1 MKKILPIV
9 AVIGCSALFVGCDHM
24 MQAKQNENLINIKDF
39 KETINQY
46 NLNKPENVS
55 KTVANYNL
63 SIIDRDND
71 ISLIDENLET
81 NIEKIEIND
90 EEIDE
95 DFLVEKNE
103 NDEVT
108 EENENNLLE
117 KDENAN
123 EEIDNED
130 EDKKSESIYENN
142 KMMPEISTLYYLS
155 NDIDEQCNEF
165 CELKTKIMEAIAES
179 ENLSEKI
186 KNNEVNLSREQRL
199 FINEQSNQLK
209 TLSRQLSTATNEL
222 SFNLSDLNAIMKEN
236 NQDLDTLSLKYLIV
250 LDNLI
255 NGNEMLQNGLSSLNL
270 INNMMHLNARNLPN
284 NGKILYGYQQN
295 NNPPIVKEYYVNEN
309 GDLVGKEIENQNNN
323 SENVNNDNLMTLEE
337 NEKKVNIDTYKDTNL
352 VSNIDTYGN
361 TRQNIDTF
369 FNTALLD
376 NDFMFGGNNLANNG
390 MYGNNLGYGGMYGG
404 YPNIYQ
410 YAGYEQQN
418 KLNNSTNGVNNNLNT
433 PNVEQQNNNQEP
445 KKTKKK
451 FKLKSNIDTY
461 KDANTPDIKTKINN
475 FKSSISNFFNR
486 AKIDDNHKIVA
497 PIYKMD
503 I

>member
-24 MQAKQNENLINIKDF
+24 MQTKQNDNLININDF

-63 SIIDRDND
+63 SIVDRDND
-71 ISLIDENLET
+71 ISTLDENLE
-81 NIEKIEIND
+81 IEINTTD
-90 EEIDE
+90 IDDKEIDE
-95 DFLVEKNE
+95 DFLIDKEIEKDNEVIEDNE
-103 NDEVT
+103 NLKE
-108 EENENNLLE
+108 
-117 KDENAN
+117 N
-123 EEIDNED
+123 EEINNED
-130 EDKKSESIYENN
+130 DKTNSIYENN

-199 FINEQSNQLK
+199 FLNEQSNQLK
-209 TLSRQLSTATNEL
+209 ALSRQLSTATNEL

-236 NQDLDTLSLKYLIV
+236 NQDIDALSLKYLIV
-250 LDNLI
+250 LDNLV

-295 NNPPIVKEYYVNEN
+295 NNPPVIKEYSVNEN
-309 GDLVGKEIENQNNN
+309 GDLVGKQIENETNN
-323 SENVNNDNLMTLEE
+323 ENVNNNNLMTLEE

-361 TRQNIDTF
+361 TKQNIDTF

-390 MYGNNLGYGGMYGG
+390 MHGNNLGYGGMYGG

-418 KLNNSTNGVNNNLNT
+418 KLNNTNSVNNNLKS
-433 PNVEQQNNNQEP
+433 PNVEQTNTNQET

-461 KDANTPDIKTKINN
+461 KDENTPDIKTKINN
-475 FKSSISNFFNR
+475 FKSTIGNFFNR
-486 AKIDDNHKIVA
+486 AKIDDNHKVIA

>member
-24 MQAKQNENLINIKDF
+24 MQTKQNDNLININDF

-63 SIIDRDND
+63 SIVDRDND
-71 ISLIDENLET
+71 ISTLDENLE
-81 NIEKIEIND
+81 IEINTTD
-90 EEIDE
+90 IDDKEIDE
-95 DFLVEKNE
+95 DFLIDKEIEKDNEVIEDNE
-103 NDEVT
+103 NLKE
-108 EENENNLLE
+108 
-117 KDENAN
+117 N
-123 EEIDNED
+123 EEINNED
-130 EDKKSESIYENN
+130 DKTNSIYENN

-199 FINEQSNQLK
+199 YINEQTNQLK
-209 TLSRQLSTATNEL
+209 ALSRQLSTATNEL

-236 NQDLDTLSLKYLIV
+236 NQDIDALSLKYLIV

-270 INNMMHLNARNLPN
+270 INNMMHLNTRNLPN

-295 NNPPIVKEYYVNEN
+295 NNPPVIKEYYVNEN
-309 GDLVGKEIENQNNN
+309 GDLVGKQIENETNN
-323 SENVNNDNLMTLEE
+323 ENVNNDNLMTLEE

-461 KDANTPDIKTKINN
+461 KDAKTPDIKTKIKN

-486 AKIDDNHKIVA
+486 AMIDDNQKVVA

>member
-1 MKKILPIV
+1 MKRILPIV

-24 MQAKQNENLINIKDF
+24 MQSKQNENLINIKDF

-95 DFLVEKNE
+95 DFLVEENE

-130 EDKKSESIYENN
+130 GDEKSKSIYENN

-179 ENLSEKI
+179 EKLSEKI

-199 FINEQSNQLK
+199 YINEQTNQLK
-209 TLSRQLSTATNEL
+209 ALSRQLSTATNEL

-236 NQDLDTLSLKYLIV
+236 NQDIDALSLKYLIV

-270 INNMMHLNARNLPN
+270 INNMMHLNTRNLPN

-295 NNPPIVKEYYVNEN
+295 NNPPVIKEYYVNEN
-309 GDLVGKEIENQNNN
+309 GDLVGKQIENETNN
-323 SENVNNDNLMTLEE
+323 ENVNNDNLMTLEE

-461 KDANTPDIKTKINN
+461 KDAKTPDIKTKIKN

-486 AKIDDNHKIVA
+486 AMIDDNQKVVA

>member
-24 MQAKQNENLINIKDF
+24 IQTKQNDNLININASQ
-39 KETINQY
+39 ESLNES

-63 SIIDRDND
+63 SIVDRDND
-71 ISLIDENLET
+71 ISTLDENLE
-81 NIEKIEIND
+81 KEINTTD
-90 EEIDE
+90 IDDKEIDE
-95 DFLVEKNE
+95 DFLIDKEIEKDNEVIEDNE
-103 NDEVT
+103 NLKE
-108 EENENNLLE
+108 
-117 KDENAN
+117 N
-123 EEIDNED
+123 EEINNED
-130 EDKKSESIYENN
+130 DKTNSIYENN

-199 FINEQSNQLK
+199 FLNEQSNQLK
-209 TLSRQLSTATNEL
+209 ALSRQLSTATNEL

-236 NQDLDTLSLKYLIV
+236 NQDIDALSLKYLIV
-250 LDNLI
+250 LDNLV

-270 INNMMHLNARNLPN
+270 INNMMHLNARNLPI

-295 NNPPIVKEYYVNEN
+295 NNPPVIKEYSVNEN
-309 GDLVGKEIENQNNN
+309 GDLVGKQIENETNN
-323 SENVNNDNLMTLEE
+323 ENVNNNNLMTLEE

-390 MYGNNLGYGGMYGG
+390 MHGNNLGYGGMYGG

-418 KLNNSTNGVNNNLNT
+418 KLNNTNDVNNNLKS
-433 PNVEQQNNNQEP
+433 PNVEQTNTNQET

-461 KDANTPDIKTKINN
+461 KDENTPDIKTKINN
-475 FKSSISNFFNR
+475 FKSTIGNFFNR
-486 AKIDDNHKIVA
+486 AKIDDNHKVIA